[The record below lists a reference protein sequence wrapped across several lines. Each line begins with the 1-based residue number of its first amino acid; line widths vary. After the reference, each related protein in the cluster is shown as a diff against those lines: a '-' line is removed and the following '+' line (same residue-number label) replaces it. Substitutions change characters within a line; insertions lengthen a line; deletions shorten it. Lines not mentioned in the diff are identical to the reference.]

1 MKKIK
6 MLMEIEKTRKGFPAT
21 WECGGGYTNTGEAII
36 VASQSGN
43 PKKPIYIR
51 RRGHLANSEHA
62 LFILELGDYIIEANH
77 HKKDFDIKIYKVIG
91 FESRNRS
98 YFSTGATLD
107 KLKIDEFISKYGRI
121 ENYTKLLGFI
131 YDTYRIDEKTAAQST
146 HIFRTEELEIL
157 ELKEEI
163 YEETY
168 AVVKQITCH
177 SRGEWDAGLP
187 AHLKAA
193 VQAAKEKAT
202 CYHCREP
209 HFAIE

>member
-1 MKKIK
+1 MKKKI
-6 MLMEIEKTRKGFPAT
+6 LVEIEKTRKGYPAF
-21 WECGGGYTNTGEAII
+21 WEKGGGYTNTGEAII

-77 HKKDFDIKIYKVIG
+77 RRKKFNIEIYKVIG
-91 FESRNRS
+91 FETRNRS
-98 YFSTGATLD
+98 YFSTGATLAKM
-107 KLKIDEFISKYGRI
+107 KLGGFIKKYGRL
-121 ENYTKLLGFI
+121 ENYTKLIGFTR
-131 YDTYRIDEKTAAQST
+131 DTYRIDGKTAAQST
-146 HIFRTEELEIL
+146 HIFRTEELEIV

-168 AVVKQITCH
+168 AVVKKVNCYN
-177 SRGEWDAGLP
+177 

-193 VQAAKEKAT
+193 VRAAKVKAT